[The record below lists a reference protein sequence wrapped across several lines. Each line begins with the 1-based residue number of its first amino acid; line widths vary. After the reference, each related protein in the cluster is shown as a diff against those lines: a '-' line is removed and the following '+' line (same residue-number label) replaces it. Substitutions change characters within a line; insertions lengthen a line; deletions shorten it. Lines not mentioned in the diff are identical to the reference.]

1 MQDACLSNRILFM
14 SQIAPLDRIDFDI
27 LRHLRDDARLSNKEL
42 AARIGLAPSTCLG
55 RVRRLV
61 DQGALVGFHAEL
73 DPGAAQVG
81 LQALMLVALTQHSRD
96 RLRTFQ
102 DHVASLEEV
111 VQAFHVSGKY
121 DYILHVAV
129 RDSDHLRDLAL
140 DSFTTREEV
149 SQIET
154 SLVFDR
160 LNAGGIPVYGGRD

>member
-1 MQDACLSNRILFM
+1 MALNT
-14 SQIAPLDRIDFDI
+14 PLDRIDFDI

-73 DPGAAQVG
+73 EPSAAQVG
-81 LQALMLVALTQHSRD
+81 LQALMFVGLTQHSRD
-96 RLRTFQ
+96 RLSAFQ
-102 DHVASLEEV
+102 AHVASLEEV
-111 VQAFHVSGKY
+111 VQAFHVSGKH
-121 DYILHVAV
+121 DFVLHVAV
-129 RDSDHLRDLAL
+129 RDTDHLRDLAL

-149 SQIET
+149 AHIET

-160 LNAGGIPVYGGRD
+160 LNAGGIPVYGGRSDQ

>member
-1 MQDACLSNRILFM
+1 MRNPFLSNRILFM
-14 SQIAPLDRIDFDI
+14 SKNSPLDRIDFDI

-61 DQGALVGFHAEL
+61 EQGALIGFHAQL
-73 DPGAAQVG
+73 DPASAEVG
-81 LQALMLVALTQHSRD
+81 LQALMLVALTKHSRD

-102 DHVASLEEV
+102 DHVAGLEEV

-121 DYILHVAV
+121 DFVLHVAV
-129 RDSDHLRDLAL
+129 RNSDHLRDLAL

-154 SLVFDR
+154 SLVFGR
-160 LNAGGIPVYGGRD
+160 LDAGGMPVYGGRD